1 MGARDLAELA
11 QRLSSIAGSAAELE
25 ARSLVLPQ
33 LDCPVVHHFGP
44 GLYVREVRIPAGAF
58 AVGHHQC
65 REHLNVF
72 LQGRVLMLGEDGT
85 TRELVAPMI
94 FTGQPGRKMGLIL
107 EDVVWQNI
115 YATDERDV
123 EALEA
128 MLLDKSPAWL
138 DGEMYRRAEEVAARQ
153 ADREDFACVL
163 EESGFDAVT
172 VTLQSEN
179 ESDQIPMPLGAWP
192 MRVGQ
197 SAIHGRGILA
207 SAPIEPGAMI
217 APARIGGMRTPAG
230 RYTNHSAAP
239 NARMELLP
247 SGDINIVALR
257 NISGCAGG
265 QDGEEI
271 TIDYRQALSLS
282 GVRCVKRSES

>member
-1 MGARDLAELA
+1 MGSSDLAELA
-11 QRLSSIAGSAAELE
+11 QQLPSIAASAGDLE
-25 ARSLVLPQ
+25 ARSLALPQ
-33 LDCPVVHHFGP
+33 LACPVVHHFGP

-58 AVGHHQC
+58 AVGHHQRC
-65 REHLNVF
+65 EHLNVF

-115 YATDERDV
+115 YATEERNV
-123 EALEA
+123 ETLEA

-138 DGEMYRRAEEVAARQ
+138 DSDTQRRAEEVAARQ
-153 ADREDFACVL
+153 ADRDDFARVL
-163 EESGFDAVT
+163 DESGFDAAT
-172 VTLQSEN
+172 VALQSEN
-179 ESDQIPMPLGAWP
+179 EGDQIPMPHGAWP
-192 MRVGQ
+192 MRVGC
-197 SAIHGRGILA
+197 SAIHGRGVLA
-207 SAPIEPGAMI
+207 SAPIEPGALI

-230 RYTNHSAAP
+230 RYTNHSATP

-247 SGDINIVALR
+247 SGDVNLVALR
-257 NISGCAGG
+257 SIAGCKGG

-282 GVRCVKRSES
+282 GVRCIKRSES